1 VAVPARGEVVLRV
14 SFGPAATPVLERAVA
29 FGGEHAEGLE
39 RMGVKT
45 WRATFRLGTDEAAFG
60 KALQL
65 VHMVYGWRA
74 TTMEAS
80 GSPEHR
86 AVIRQMLH
94 CAREWLRSNG
104 SCRAT
109 FAGPRTPA
117 KCRACP
123 LYDPGWALEACP
135 RPSSF
140 LYAGGEAGLDERAP
154 DYVPSEWVDRSGP
167 GEP

>member
-1 VAVPARGEVVLRV
+1 VPARGEVVLGV

-29 FGGEHAEGLE
+29 LAGEHAEDLE
-39 RMGVKT
+39 RVGGKT
-45 WRATFRLGTDEAAFG
+45 WRATFRLGSGEGTYG
-60 KALQL
+60 RALQL

-74 TTMEAS
+74 TTMEVS

-86 AVIRQMLH
+86 AVIAQMLH

-104 SCRAT
+104 ACRAT

-123 LYDPGWALEACP
+123 LYDPGWTLESFS

-140 LYAGGEAGLDERAP
+140 LSMGGESGLDEPAP
-154 DYVPSEWVDRSGP
+154 DYVPSEWVDQFGP